1 MKHFLITLL
10 VFISLT
16 LGSDAIAQT
25 ESEKEA
31 EELKVMA
38 LEALMNARPERAL
51 PRIKQVLEGTGST
64 RLKARALFVLSQLNS
79 PEATEVLLNTATA
92 TNSDLQAQAIRMIG
106 ISGDQKALAGL
117 LPLYHSGDGKLQE
130 KVLQA
135 FIIAN
140 EPDSVYELAVN
151 AKTDQEFDRAVRTL
165 GVMQAVDKLRQL
177 KDRPVNSESLI
188 HALAISRDHET
199 LQELAL
205 DSSKPKQQIK
215 AIRAMGIVGG
225 DHVGSTL
232 ATIFK
237 DASDND
243 IKEAALHGL
252 LVANDDERVLEL
264 FKASDNAA
272 DKKRLLRILVNMNS
286 DLVLDVIDETLEVKE

>member
-1 MKHFLITLL
+1 MKHFLKVLFL
-10 VFISLT
+10 CISLNLAGT
-16 LGSDAIAQT
+16 AVAQDET
-25 ESEKEA
+25 DKEA
-31 EELKVMA
+31 EELKLIA

-51 PRIKQVLEGTGST
+51 PRVKQVLEGNNST
-64 RLKARALFVLSQLNS
+64 RLKSRALFVLSQLNS
-79 PEATEVLLNTATA
+79 PEATEVLLNTAT
-92 TNSDLQAQAIRMIG
+92 TNTSELQFQAIRMIG
-106 ISGDQKALAGL
+106 ISGDKKALAGL
-117 LPLYHSGDGKLQE
+117 LPVYHTGDGRLKE

-140 EPDSVYELAVN
+140 DPDPVYELAVN
-151 AKTDQEFDRAVRTL
+151 AESDKDFDRAVRTL
-165 GVMQAVDKLRQL
+165 GVMQATDKLRAL
-177 KDRPVNSESLI
+177 KDKPSESLI

-205 DSSKPKQQIK
+205 DSSKPEQQIK

-225 DHVGSTL
+225 KHVGDTL
-232 ATIFK
+232 ATIFR
-237 DASDND
+237 DAQTKE

-252 LVANDDERVLEL
+252 LVANDDQRVLEL

-286 DLVLDVIDETLEVKE
+286 DLVLEVIDETLEME